1 MKARVLV
8 VLESKGIELIRFY
21 PPGLDSEGPFDIY
34 RKVKPLLRQID
45 QSLKNEELKSELFPV
60 QAAREG

>member
-8 VLESKGIELIRFY
+8 ILESKGIELIRFY
-21 PPGLDSEGPFDIY
+21 PPGLDNSEGSFDIY

-45 QSLKNEELKSELFPV
+45 QSLKNKEEVRPTDLFPMD
-60 QAAREG
+60 